1 MALKNKDSFK
11 AGELK
16 ASFNI
21 KSGTNKEEF
30 DQFPDYMKEAFAEG
44 EMDGDGKIKLPKEV
58 GKRIQRK
65 MILDKE
71 VSKKWE

>member
-1 MALKNKDSFK
+1 MTEIKGFSSKVLKESFK
-11 AGELK
+11 
-16 ASFNI
+16 I

-44 EMDGDGKIKLPKEV
+44 EWDGDGRIKLPKEV
-58 GKRIQRK
+58 GKRIERK
-65 MILDKE
+65 MKLNKE